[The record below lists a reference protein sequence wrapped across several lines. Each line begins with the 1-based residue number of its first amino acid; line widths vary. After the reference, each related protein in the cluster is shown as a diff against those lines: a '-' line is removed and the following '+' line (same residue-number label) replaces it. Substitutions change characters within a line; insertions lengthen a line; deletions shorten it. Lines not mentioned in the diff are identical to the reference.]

1 MKRIL
6 LLLAALWLAMPSFAT
21 IQMPEQLIVGRDTM

>member
-6 LLLAALWLAMPSFAT
+6 LLLAALWFARPSFAT
-21 IQMPEQLIVGRDTM
+21 MQMPEQLIVGRDTM